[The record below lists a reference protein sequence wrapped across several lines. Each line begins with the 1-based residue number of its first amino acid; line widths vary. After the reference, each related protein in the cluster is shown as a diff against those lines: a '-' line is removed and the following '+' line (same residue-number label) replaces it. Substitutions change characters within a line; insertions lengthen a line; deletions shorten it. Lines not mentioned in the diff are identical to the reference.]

1 MGAHKSSIGVMQ
13 LVITIL
19 KDYRLVEEVLLR
31 FIDIDV
37 TGATVVESQGMGQIL
52 GDVPI
57 LAGLRGL
64 FPGSG
69 QNSFMIMT
77 AVEENRL
84 TACLDAIEGTCG
96 DMTMPGTGIVFTVPI
111 GIVKGLKESIR

>member
-1 MGAHKSSIGVMQ
+1 M
-13 LVITIL
+13 VITIL

-37 TGATVVESQGMGQIL
+37 TGATVIESQGMGQIL

-69 QNSFMIMT
+69 KNSFMVMT
-77 AVEENRL
+77 VVDDGRL
-84 TACLDAIEGTCG
+84 ASCLDAIEDTCG
-96 DMTMPGTGIVFTVPI
+96 DMSVPGTGITFTVPV
-111 GIVKGLKESIR
+111 GTVRGLKESIR

>member
-1 MGAHKSSIGVMQ
+1 M
-13 LVITIL
+13 VITIL
-19 KDYRLVEEVLLR
+19 KDFRLVEEVLLR

-37 TGATVVESQGMGQIL
+37 TGATVIESQGMGQIL

-69 QNSFMIMT
+69 KNSFMVMT
-77 AVEENRL
+77 VVDDGRL
-84 TACLDAIEGTCG
+84 ASCLDAIEDTCG
-96 DMTMPGTGIVFTVPI
+96 DMSVPGTGITFTVPV
-111 GIVKGLKESIR
+111 GTVRGLKESIR

>member
-1 MGAHKSSIGVMQ
+1 M
-13 LVITIL
+13 VITIL

-31 FIDIDV
+31 FIDIDI

-69 QNSFMIMT
+69 KNSFMVMT
-77 AVEENRL
+77 VVDDGRL
-84 TACLDAIEGTCG
+84 ASCLDAIEDTCG
-96 DMTMPGTGIVFTVPI
+96 DMSVPGTGITFTVPV
-111 GIVKGLKESIR
+111 GTVRGLKESIR

>member
-1 MGAHKSSIGVMQ
+1 ME

-37 TGATVVESQGMGQIL
+37 TGSTVIESQGMGQIL

-69 QNSFMIMT
+69 QNSFLILT
-77 AVEENRL
+77 VVENERVKS
-84 TACLDAIEGTCG
+84 CLDAIEETCG
-96 DMTMPGTGIVFTVPI
+96 DMSIPGTGIVFTVPI
-111 GIVKGLKESIR
+111 GTVKGLKDSIR